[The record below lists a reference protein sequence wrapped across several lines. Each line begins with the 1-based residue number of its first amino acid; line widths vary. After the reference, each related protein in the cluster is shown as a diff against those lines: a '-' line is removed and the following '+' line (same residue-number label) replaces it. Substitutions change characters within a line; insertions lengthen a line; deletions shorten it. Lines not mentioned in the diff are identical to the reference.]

1 MIPMILI
8 THRISQILEPSLSK
22 SYPHLIHSSLQQIF
36 TECIYYTKFQVLFNL
51 CLVPSS
57 VKWSFVNQL
66 DLTEMYK
73 WDEYKNNVQNEM

>member
-1 MIPMILI
+1 MLDLALGPGDTKANKAWL
-8 THRISQILEPSLSK
+8 LED
-22 SYPHLIHSSLQQIF
+22 LIHSSLQQIF